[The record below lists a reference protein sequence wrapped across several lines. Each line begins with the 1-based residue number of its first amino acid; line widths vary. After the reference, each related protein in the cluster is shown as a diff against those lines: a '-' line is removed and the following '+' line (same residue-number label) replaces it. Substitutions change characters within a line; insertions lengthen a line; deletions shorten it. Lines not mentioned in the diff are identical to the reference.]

1 MPDAAAAHRV
11 HGIRK
16 MRQHLLPCACLAGA
30 LALLACGG
38 GQSAVPDADGLR
50 DAFASQIA
58 TVDAVSG
65 FERDGDGM
73 TFLGP
78 DGSGQEISWRV
89 VIDSAVV
96 QPWDD
101 ESLPYRGVVLSSWYA
116 GGAPIQPAGSIS
128 NLPSAFLD
136 AGIAQDCWGLWDA
149 AERRWTW

>member
-1 MPDAAAAHRV
+1 MPEAAHTV
-11 HGIRK
+11 DGVRK
-16 MRQHLLPCACLAGA
+16 MRPCLLRCACLAAA
-30 LALLACGG
+30 LALAACGI
-38 GQSAVPDADGLR
+38 GQPATPDADGLR

-65 FERDGDGM
+65 LERDGDEM
-73 TFLGP
+73 TFSGP
-78 DGSGQEISWRV
+78 DGSGGVIAWRV
-89 VIDSAVV
+89 RIDSAVV

-116 GGAPIQPAGSIS
+116 GGELVQPAGSIS
-128 NLPSAFLD
+128 NLPSDFLD